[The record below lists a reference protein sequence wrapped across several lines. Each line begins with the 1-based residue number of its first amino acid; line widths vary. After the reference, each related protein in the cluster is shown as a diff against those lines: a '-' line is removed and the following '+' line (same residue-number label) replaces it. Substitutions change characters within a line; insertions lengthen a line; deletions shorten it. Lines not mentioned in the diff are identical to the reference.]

1 MDSNSNYWRY
11 VAALLIPGCIMT
23 LLFQRKETF
32 ITYNLNG
39 SRKLESQD
47 LQFTVVRKGYDPT
60 SFFGETTTLSDI
72 LKYRILKGFVGVIE
86 PHAKNNIYLFDT
98 TNDDS
103 TYTFTV
109 CPYDATSEVTS
120 SDCSTYD
127 STEHFKISC
136 SPFDEFSVTVNEYSS
151 DGTMTR
157 SSTGIAMCMYVRRDI
172 MGLSDGDLES
182 TLDSMYTLWNV
193 SEDDGQKLYGENY
206 HSIEWF
212 TQAHMF
218 NAAQRDSV

>member
-32 ITYNLNG
+32 ITYNLNR

-86 PHAKNNIYLFDT
+86 PQTAILAKSMECEYMADQHLGRYKPLGGRTGSPTHQASYIH
-98 TNDDS
+98 S
-103 TYTFTV
+103 TFQ
-109 CPYDATSEVTS
+109 
-120 SDCSTYD
+120 
-127 STEHFKISC
+127 
-136 SPFDEFSVTVNEYSS
+136 
-151 DGTMTR
+151 
-157 SSTGIAMCMYVRRDI
+157 
-172 MGLSDGDLES
+172 
-182 TLDSMYTLWNV
+182 
-193 SEDDGQKLYGENY
+193 SEDPKE
-206 HSIEWF
+206 
-212 TQAHMF
+212 
-218 NAAQRDSV
+218 